1 MTKSTA
7 AKLTECIA
15 QARIWAAT
23 VDHAAQY
30 CPSRHNAHNYLD
42 DAECLLRDHV
52 APTEQGPYLA
62 EIAEIIDIVWPER
75 AAA

>member
-1 MTKSTA
+1 M
-7 AKLTECIA
+7 
-15 QARIWAAT
+15 
-23 VDHAAQY
+23 DHSAQY

-52 APTEQGPYLA
+52 APTEQGPYLV